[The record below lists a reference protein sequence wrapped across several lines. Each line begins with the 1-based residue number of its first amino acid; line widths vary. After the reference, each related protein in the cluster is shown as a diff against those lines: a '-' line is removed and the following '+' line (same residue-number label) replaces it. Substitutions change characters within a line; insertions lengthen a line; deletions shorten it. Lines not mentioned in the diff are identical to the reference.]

1 MIISYD
7 LKFLK
12 LRLRQ
17 EVILQNA
24 LVIKAFQGISEK
36 EGDRVPDFQM
46 LVRLTSPSRCHLNIQ
61 GSTDFSFLLALLCD

>member
-17 EVILQNA
+17 VVILQNA
-24 LVIKAFQGISEK
+24 LVIKAFQGIARTFVYPIVKITRFMIIKHGRHTLGEIHEARKGMWAFCS
-36 EGDRVPDFQM
+36 
-46 LVRLTSPSRCHLNIQ
+46 
-61 GSTDFSFLLALLCD
+61 